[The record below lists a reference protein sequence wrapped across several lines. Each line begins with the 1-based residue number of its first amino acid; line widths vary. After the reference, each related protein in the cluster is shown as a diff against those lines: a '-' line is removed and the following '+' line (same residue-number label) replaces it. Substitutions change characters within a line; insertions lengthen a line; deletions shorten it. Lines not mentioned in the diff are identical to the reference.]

1 MCGIAGWVDFTR
13 NMREQ
18 ASIVRTMVATI
29 ANRGPDAESVW
40 TDQRAAL
47 GFRRLAVI
55 DIAGGN
61 QPMVAEEGGQVLAT
75 LVYNGEIYNY
85 RQVREQ
91 LVARGHTFHSG
102 SDTEVVLR
110 SYVEW
115 GERCVEHLNG
125 MFAFAVWDP
134 RAQQLML
141 ARDRLGIKPLYY
153 APLGTGLV
161 FGSEVKALL
170 AHPLIE
176 PVVDLEG
183 MAEVLTYIDTPG
195 HAVYRG
201 LAELPPGHVAL
212 VRERGIERRAYWS
225 LPAREHTDDAET
237 TVATV
242 RELLADSV
250 TAHLMSDVPLCT
262 LLSGGLDSSAIAAF
276 AARAAG
282 NGERPRTFAVD
293 FEGHTERFQ
302 KDHWHEDTD
311 APYAAAVAAHVGTD
325 HRPVVLRSAEMVDPV
340 VSAAALCSQDL
351 PSPIP
356 DMDRSL
362 YLLLRAVR
370 QHSTV
375 ALMGE
380 VADELFGGYQSF
392 RDRSLLDTGNFPWV
406 SMGLKV
412 NPRGR
417 STGLL
422 DPDLVKQLDLP
433 GYSAQRYREA
443 VGEVPA
449 LDGESADDALMR
461 RVSFLHLT
469 RWLPLL
475 LARDDRL
482 SMAVGLELRVPY
494 CDHRIVEYA
503 FNIPWAMKTAD
514 GHEKSVLRAAVADLL
529 PDSVLQRRKSPFP
542 ITQDPGYGQ
551 LLREQFDAVV
561 TDRNSP
567 VQPLLDTAAC
577 TELYNARRPIQ
588 ATGWGER
595 RNVEMVLQLDAW
607 LRQYRVRLE
616 F

>member
-1 MCGIAGWVDFTR
+1 MCGIAGWVDFAR
-13 NMREQ
+13 DMREQ
-18 ASIVRTMVATI
+18 ASIVRTMVATL
-29 ANRGPDAESVW
+29 ANRGPDAEAVW
-40 TDQRAAL
+40 TDHRAAL
-47 GFRRLAVI
+47 GFRRLAII
-55 DIAGGN
+55 DLTHGD
-61 QPMVAEEGGQVLAT
+61 QPMVAEHNGETLAT
-75 LVYNGEIYNY
+75 IVYNGEIYNY
-85 RQVREQ
+85 REVREQ
-91 LVARGHTFHSG
+91 LVARGHRFRTNC
-102 SDTEVVLR
+102 DTEVVLR
-110 SYVEW
+110 SYLEW

-125 MFAFAVWDP
+125 MFGFAVWDP
-134 RAQQLML
+134 RAQHLLL
-141 ARDRLGIKPLYY
+141 ARDRLGIKPLFY
-153 APLGTGLV
+153 AAQGTGVV

-170 AHPLIE
+170 AHPMIE
-176 PVVDLEG
+176 AVIDLEG

-195 HAVYRG
+195 HAVYKG
-201 LAELPPGHVAL
+201 LNELPPGHVAL
-212 VRERGIERRAYWS
+212 VRRRGIELKRYWS
-225 LPAREHTDDAET
+225 LPARKHTDDVAT

-262 LLSGGLDSSAIAAF
+262 LLSGGLDSSAIVAF
-276 AARAAG
+276 AARAG
-282 NGERPRTFAVD
+282 SERPRTFAVD
-293 FEGHTERFQ
+293 FEGHAERFQ

-311 APYAAAVAAHVGTD
+311 SPYAADVARHVGTN
-325 HRPVVLRSAEMVDPV
+325 HQPVVLRSAEMVDPV
-340 VSAAALCSQDL
+340 VAAAALYSQDL

-392 RDRSLLDTGNFPWV
+392 RDKSLLDTGNFPWV
-406 SMGLKV
+406 SMGFKV

-422 DPDLVKQLDLP
+422 DPDLVKRIDLP
-433 GYSAQRYREA
+433 GYSAQRYAEA
-443 VGEVPA
+443 LTEVPV
-449 LDGESADDALMR
+449 LDGEAADDALMR

-475 LARDDRL
+475 LGRDDRL

-494 CDHRIVEYA
+494 CDYRIVEYA

-542 ITQDPGYGQ
+542 ITQDPGYGE

-567 VQPLLDTAAC
+567 VQPLLDAGAC
-577 TELYNARRPIQ
+577 TDLFNERRPIE

-616 F
+616 I

>member
-1 MCGIAGWVDFTR
+1 MCGIAGWVDFAR
-13 NMREQ
+13 DMREQ
-18 ASIVRTMVATI
+18 ASIVRTMVATL
-29 ANRGPDAESVW
+29 ANRGPDAEAVW
-40 TDQRAAL
+40 TDSRAAL
-47 GFRRLAVI
+47 GFRRLAII
-55 DIAGGN
+55 DLTHGD
-61 QPMVAEEGGQVLAT
+61 QPMVAKEDGRAVAT
-75 LVYNGEIYNY
+75 IVYNGEIYNY
-85 RQVREQ
+85 REVREQ
-91 LVARGHTFHSG
+91 LVTRGHRFRTNC
-102 SDTEVVLR
+102 DTEVVLR
-110 SYVEW
+110 SYLEW

-125 MFAFAVWDP
+125 MFGFAIWDP
-134 RAQQLML
+134 RAQHLLL
-141 ARDRLGIKPLYY
+141 ARDRLGIKPLFY
-153 APLGTGLV
+153 AAQGNGVV

-170 AHPLIE
+170 AHPMIE
-176 PVVDLEG
+176 AVIDIEG

-195 HAVYRG
+195 HAVYKG
-201 LAELPPGHVAL
+201 LNELPPGHVAL
-212 VRERGIERRAYWS
+212 VRQRGIEIKRYWS
-225 LPAREHTDDAET
+225 LPAREHTDDAAT

-250 TAHLMSDVPLCT
+250 AAHLMSDVPLCT

-276 AARAAG
+276 AARAGA
-282 NGERPRTFAVD
+282 ERPRTFAVD
-293 FEGHTERFQ
+293 FEGHAERFQ

-311 APYAAAVAAHVGTD
+311 APYAADVARHVGTD
-325 HRPVVLRSAEMVDPV
+325 HQPVVLRSAEMVDPV
-340 VSAAALCSQDL
+340 VAAAALYSQDL

-392 RDRSLLDTGNFPWV
+392 RDKSLLDTGNFPWV

-433 GYSAQRYREA
+433 GYSAQRYAEA
-443 VGEVPA
+443 LTEVPV
-449 LDGESADDALMR
+449 LDGEAADDALMR

-475 LARDDRL
+475 LGRDDRL

-494 CDHRIVEYA
+494 CDYRIVEYA

-542 ITQDPGYGQ
+542 ITQDPGYGE

-567 VQPLLDTAAC
+567 VRPLLDEGAC
-577 TELYNARRPIQ
+577 TDLFNERRPIE

>member
-1 MCGIAGWVDFTR
+1 MCGIAGWVDFAR
-13 NMREQ
+13 DMREQ
-18 ASIVRTMVATI
+18 GSIVRTMVATL
-29 ANRGPDAESVW
+29 ANRGPDAEAVW

-47 GFRRLAVI
+47 GFRRLAII
-55 DIAGGN
+55 DLNHGD
-61 QPMVAEEGGQVLAT
+61 QPMVADEQGAT
-75 LVYNGEIYNY
+75 LASIVYNGEIYNY
-85 RQVREQ
+85 REVREQ
-91 LVARGHTFHSG
+91 LVVRGHRFRTNC
-102 SDTEVVLR
+102 DTEVVLR
-110 SYVEW
+110 SYLEW

-125 MFAFAVWDP
+125 MFGFAVWDP
-134 RAQQLML
+134 GAQRLML
-141 ARDRLGIKPLYY
+141 ARDRLGIKPLFY
-153 APLGTGLV
+153 AGLGKGVV

-170 AHPLIE
+170 AHPMIE
-176 PVVDLEG
+176 AVIDLEG

-195 HAVYRG
+195 HAVYKG
-201 LAELPPGHVAL
+201 LKELPPGHIAL
-212 VRERGIERRAYWS
+212 VRQRGIEVKRYWS
-225 LPAREHTDDAET
+225 LPATEHTDDVTT
-237 TVATV
+237 TVRTV

-250 TAHLMSDVPLCT
+250 QAHLMSDVPLCT

-276 AARAAG
+276 AARAGA
-282 NGERPRTFAVD
+282 ERPRTFAVD
-293 FEGHTERFQ
+293 FEGHAERFQ

-311 APYAAAVAAHVGTD
+311 APYAADVARHVGTD
-325 HRPVVLRSAEMVDPV
+325 HQPVVLRSAEMVDPV
-340 VSAAALCSQDL
+340 VAAAALYSQDL

-392 RDRSLLDTGNFPWV
+392 RDKSLLDTGNFPWV

-422 DPDLVKQLDLP
+422 DPDLVKQIDLP
-433 GYSAQRYREA
+433 GYSAQRYSEA
-443 VGEVPA
+443 VTEVPV
-449 LDGESADDALMR
+449 LDGESTDDALMR

-475 LARDDRL
+475 LGRDDRL

-494 CDHRIVEYA
+494 CDYRIVEYA

-542 ITQDPGYGQ
+542 ITQDPGYGE

-567 VQPLLDTAAC
+567 VQPLLDQAAC
-577 TELYNARRPIQ
+577 TDLYNERRPIE